1 MAKFGINK
9 EGVAALRQL
18 EKDLKSINTEIETSG
33 KTLKAAVSGIGEGL
47 GIYEEKILE
56 LVDSVNN
63 TQRTGRESVEQLTG
77 SQDKRGSDQA
87 ESAFRYQADRGFKGF
102 KRSRPGG
109 GGRYDMDPDDR
120 GQRPLGDPS
129 GTGDNDHRRGSPG
142 GGLYRL

>member
-77 SQDKRGSDQA
+77 KISDKITDIEELIRA
-87 ESAFRYQADRGFKGF
+87 
-102 KRSRPGG
+102 
-109 GGRYDMDPDDR
+109 
-120 GQRPLGDPS
+120 
-129 GTGDNDHRRGSPG
+129 
-142 GGLYRL
+142 GLV

>member
-63 TQRTGRESVEQLTG
+63 TQRTGRES
-77 SQDKRGSDQA
+77 
-87 ESAFRYQADRGFKGF
+87 DRK
-102 KRSRPGG
+102 S
-109 GGRYDMDPDDR
+109 
-120 GQRPLGDPS
+120 
-129 GTGDNDHRRGSPG
+129 T
-142 GGLYRL
+142 RLNSSHIH

>member
-77 SQDKRGSDQA
+77 KISDKITDI
-87 ESAFRYQADRGFKGF
+87 EELISA
-102 KRSRPGG
+102 
-109 GGRYDMDPDDR
+109 
-120 GQRPLGDPS
+120 
-129 GTGDNDHRRGSPG
+129 
-142 GGLYRL
+142 GLV

>member
-18 EKDLKSINTEIETSG
+18 EKDLKSVNTEIETSG

-77 SQDKRGSDQA
+77 KISDKITDI
-87 ESAFRYQADRGFKGF
+87 EELISA
-102 KRSRPGG
+102 
-109 GGRYDMDPDDR
+109 
-120 GQRPLGDPS
+120 
-129 GTGDNDHRRGSPG
+129 
-142 GGLYRL
+142 GLV

>member
-33 KTLKAAVSGIGEGL
+33 KTLKATVSGIGEGL

-77 SQDKRGSDQA
+77 KISDKITDIEELIRA
-87 ESAFRYQADRGFKGF
+87 
-102 KRSRPGG
+102 
-109 GGRYDMDPDDR
+109 
-120 GQRPLGDPS
+120 
-129 GTGDNDHRRGSPG
+129 
-142 GGLYRL
+142 GLV

>member
-1 MAKFGINK
+1 M
-9 EGVAALRQL
+9 AALRQL

-77 SQDKRGSDQA
+77 KISDKITDI
-87 ESAFRYQADRGFKGF
+87 EELISA
-102 KRSRPGG
+102 
-109 GGRYDMDPDDR
+109 
-120 GQRPLGDPS
+120 
-129 GTGDNDHRRGSPG
+129 
-142 GGLYRL
+142 GLV

>member
-77 SQDKRGSDQA
+77 KISDKISDIEELIRA
-87 ESAFRYQADRGFKGF
+87 
-102 KRSRPGG
+102 
-109 GGRYDMDPDDR
+109 
-120 GQRPLGDPS
+120 
-129 GTGDNDHRRGSPG
+129 
-142 GGLYRL
+142 GLV

>member
-56 LVDSVNN
+56 LD
-63 TQRTGRESVEQLTG
+63 ESVRSLGLSKETYAG
-77 SQDKRGSDQA
+77 IDNYI
-87 ESAFRYQADRGFKGF
+87 SAVNTRWLKYSEFMYRYGVEDVLALLR
-102 KRSRPGG
+102 
-109 GGRYDMDPDDR
+109 
-120 GQRPLGDPS
+120 
-129 GTGDNDHRRGSPG
+129 
-142 GGLYRL
+142 